1 MRNSKV
7 VKFDHFIL
15 KYISQKLISLN
26 KISYICYEWF
36 NDTKIM
42 KIGYA
47 RVSTK
52 DQNLDL
58 QIEALQKV
66 GCEKIFQEKISG
78 ATKNRPELDKMI
90 EHLRKDDEVYV
101 WRLDRLGRSLKHIID
116 LVLELNGKGVV
127 IKGLS
132 DGVDTSTMSGRLFL
146 NIMASLSEYEREL
159 IRERTNAG
167 LQSARARGRTGGRP
181 KGFRKE
187 TIAKLIIMRSVYK
200 DKSKTPEEIYEPLGL
215 TRATFYRYA
224 KILDKHS
231 NEEIKKMA
239 LKKNR

>member
-1 MRNSKV
+1 
-7 VKFDHFIL
+7 
-15 KYISQKLISLN
+15 
-26 KISYICYEWF
+26 
-36 NDTKIM
+36 M

-52 DQNLDL
+52 DQNLNL
-58 QIEALQKV
+58 QIKALQDA
-66 GCEKIFQEKISG
+66 GCERVFQEKISG
-78 ATKNRPELDKMI
+78 ASKNRPELDLMTA
-90 EHLRKDDEVYV
+90 HLRKGDEVYV

-116 LVLELNGKGVV
+116 LVLSLNDKGII

-132 DGVDTSTMSGRLFL
+132 DGVDTSTTSGRLFL
-146 NIMASLSEYEREL
+146 NIMASLAEYEREL

-181 KGFRKE
+181 KGLTKE
-187 TIAKLIIMRSVYK
+187 KISKLLIMRSVYK
-200 DKSKTPEEIYEPLGL
+200 DPSKTPEEIYKPLGL

-224 KILDKHS
+224 KILDTHS

-239 LKKNR
+239 VQK